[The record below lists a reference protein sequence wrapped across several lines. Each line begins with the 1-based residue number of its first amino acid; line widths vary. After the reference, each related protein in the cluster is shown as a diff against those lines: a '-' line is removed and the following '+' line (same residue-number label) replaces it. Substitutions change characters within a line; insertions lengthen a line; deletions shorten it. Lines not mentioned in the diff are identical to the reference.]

1 MNALT
6 MFSTAGHEVQ
16 PADFSQE
23 TWWLTLI
30 KAVFIIVFLLITVIM
45 ALWVERRGLARMQTR
60 PGPNVHGPL
69 GLLQAVADAVKLLVK
84 EDFNKQGVDR
94 ILYLVGPLVAAFS
107 AFMVLAVI
115 PFGPNV
121 NILGHSTP
129 LQLMDPSIGGL
140 YILAIASLGVYG
152 IILGGWSSKGTLPLL
167 GAMRSSAQVI
177 SYELGMG
184 MAMVTVFIVSG
195 SMRTSQIVAA
205 QSPVWW
211 IFALIPAACIYFISS
226 VAEINRLPFD
236 LPECEGELVAGH
248 ETEYSSMKF
257 AWYYLAEYINMFNV
271 SCVFTTLFLGGWR
284 FPFGDHILGGVLNTG
299 FFPMIWFITKMW
311 AVAFCI
317 IWVRATLVRVRYDQ
331 LMNLGW
337 KVLLPIS
344 LGWLVIVALMRGI
357 SLYANVTLTQLLIS
371 IAVIFLIAL
380 VIIGFTGREK
390 RADTGPEKPF
400 DPMAGGYPVPPR
412 LGQQMPVSPRAGRA
426 EVALATAGKE
436 DEPSE

>member
-1 MNALT
+1 MT
-6 MFSTAGHEVQ
+6 IFSTAGHEVQ

-60 PGPNVHGPL
+60 PGPNVHGPF

-84 EDFNKQGVDR
+84 EDFNKEGVDR
-94 ILYLVGPLVAAFS
+94 ILYLVGPLIAAFT
-107 AFMVLAVI
+107 AFMVLAVV

-140 YILAIASLGVYG
+140 YVLAIASLGVYG

-184 MAMVTVFIVSG
+184 MAMVSVFIVSG

-211 IFALIPAACIYFISS
+211 CFALIPAACIYFISAI
-226 VAEINRLPFD
+226 AEINRLPFD

-284 FPFGDHILGGVLNTG
+284 FPFGEYILGGVLNTG
-299 FFPMIWFITKMW
+299 FFPMLWFIIKMW

-317 IWVRATLVRVRYDQ
+317 IWVRGTLVRVRYDQ

-344 LGWLVIVALMRGI
+344 LGWVVIVALMRGI
-357 SLYANVTLTQLLIS
+357 SLYAHVTLVQMLIG
-371 IAVIFLIAL
+371 IAVVFLVAL
-380 VIIGFTGREK
+380 VVIGLTGRQK
-390 RADTGPEKPF
+390 QHDTGPDEPF
-400 DPMAGGYPVPPR
+400 DPMAGGYPLPP
-412 LGQQMPVSPRAGRA
+412 LPGQQMPVSPRAGRA
-426 EVALATAGKE
+426 EVTLAGAGKE
-436 DEPSE
+436 GEPSE

>member
-257 AWYYLAEYINMFNV
+257 AWYYLAE
-271 SCVFTTLFLGGWR
+271 
-284 FPFGDHILGGVLNTG
+284 
-299 FFPMIWFITKMW
+299 
-311 AVAFCI
+311 
-317 IWVRATLVRVRYDQ
+317 
-331 LMNLGW
+331 
-337 KVLLPIS
+337 
-344 LGWLVIVALMRGI
+344 
-357 SLYANVTLTQLLIS
+357 
-371 IAVIFLIAL
+371 
-380 VIIGFTGREK
+380 
-390 RADTGPEKPF
+390 
-400 DPMAGGYPVPPR
+400 
-412 LGQQMPVSPRAGRA
+412 
-426 EVALATAGKE
+426 
-436 DEPSE
+436 